1 MDITKTFVYLCTNTF
16 VLRDILMAN
25 PTDSELEILNVL
37 WQCGPSTVRFVN
49 EQLNKEKDTGYTTT
63 LKIMQIMK
71 EKGLVKRNEEA
82 RSHVY
87 HPEVVKKDTQ
97 KKLINKLL
105 SSAFEGSASKMIM
118 ETLGNH
124 TTSKEELEKIKE
136 LIDELE
142 TKQS

>member
-1 MDITKTFVYLCTNTF
+1 MDITKSFVYLCTKSF
-16 VLRDILMAN
+16 VLKEFLMAN

-71 EKGLVKRNEEA
+71 EKGLVKRNEEE
-82 RSHVY
+82 RSHIY
-87 HPEVVKKDTQ
+87 SPEVVKKDTQ
-97 KKLINKLL
+97 QKLINKLL

-124 TTSKEELEKIKE
+124 KTSKEELEKIKE
-136 LIDELE
+136 LINELE
-142 TKQS
+142 TN

>member
-1 MDITKTFVYLCTNTF
+1 MT
-16 VLRDILMAN
+16 N

-49 EQLNKEKDTGYTTT
+49 EQLNKEKQTGYTTT
-63 LKIMQIMK
+63 LKIMQIMN
-71 EKGLVKRNEEA
+71 EKGLVSRDEEL

-87 HPEVVKKDTQ
+87 HSKVVKQDTQ

-105 SSAFEGSASKMIM
+105 SSAFGGSASNMIM

-124 TTSKEELEKIKE
+124 QTTPEELEKIKK
-136 LIDELE
+136 IISELE
-142 TKQS
+142 AK

>member
-1 MDITKTFVYLCTNTF
+1 MT
-16 VLRDILMAN
+16 N

-49 EQLNKEKDTGYTTT
+49 EQLNKEKQTGYTTT
-63 LKIMQIMK
+63 LKIMQIMN
-71 EKGLVKRNEEA
+71 EKGLVSRDEEL

-87 HPEVVKKDTQ
+87 HSKVVKQETQ

-105 SSAFEGSASKMIM
+105 SSAFGGSASNMIM

-124 TTSKEELEKIKE
+124 QTTPEELEKIKK
-136 LIDELE
+136 IISELE
-142 TKQS
+142 AK

>member
-1 MDITKTFVYLCTNTF
+1 MT
-16 VLRDILMAN
+16 N

-49 EQLNKEKDTGYTTT
+49 EQLNKEKQTGYTTT
-63 LKIMQIMK
+63 LKIMQIMN
-71 EKGLVKRNEEA
+71 EKGLVTRDEEL

-87 HPEVVKKDTQ
+87 HSKVVKQDAQ

-105 SSAFEGSASKMIM
+105 SSAFGGSASKMIM

-124 TTSKEELEKIKE
+124 QTTPEELKKIKE
-136 LIDELE
+136 LISEIE
-142 TKQS
+142 TK

>member
-1 MDITKTFVYLCTNTF
+1 MT
-16 VLRDILMAN
+16 N

-49 EQLNKEKDTGYTTT
+49 EQLNKEKQTGYTTT
-63 LKIMQIMK
+63 LKIMQIMN
-71 EKGLVKRNEEA
+71 EKGLVTRDEEL

-87 HPEVVKKDTQ
+87 HSKLVKQDTQ

-105 SSAFEGSASKMIM
+105 SSAFGGSASKMIM

-124 TTSKEELEKIKE
+124 QTTPEELEKIKE
-136 LIDELE
+136 LISELE
-142 TKQS
+142 AK